1 MRLFEGSEA
10 LLTALEE
17 IKGETSSC
25 FDEDDV

>member
-17 IKGETSSC
+17 MRGETSSC
-25 FDEDDV
+25 FEEEDV